1 MLHARGP
8 ARLSV
13 YAVADKFHKRAL
25 RTFLDAHP
33 SLEEAGA
40 RWFPD
45 DVLYWR
51 WDAAASAALGLPA
64 NGGGGECFVFAS
76 TGVVAVWG
84 LPSVQYDRAVLALL
98 APAAASPLDAGEV
111 ESDELQFQVSGSEQP
126 SVSNDVITIAAGS
139 LNTTAIKLAISHVR
153 CVHDARRACRTCIC
167 ADTKRERR
175 AAVREREGRAASV
188 LTQPI
193 ASSNRAQALAQSTKL
208 ALYEHRIM
216 ENVTRTAHIPHDL
229 ARTGAVHLS
238 RTEILKLIGVL
249 FTQKAEVNIL
259 SPLLDTPAY
268 FWTAPDRLQALY
280 KSLCVYLELESRV
293 TVVNARLNVMEDM
306 LGMLQDTV
314 HARHSQKLEM
324 IVIVLILV
332 EVLVGCLQCAEMLGL
347 IGKAS

>member
-1 MLHARGP
+1 VLHARGP

-98 APAAASPLDAGEV
+98 APAAASPLDVGEV

-153 CVHDARRACRTCIC
+153 CVHDSQNKACIRQTSQNKATSSGMGLTPHGAAAAAAAAAACMIRGRACRTCSC
-167 ADTKRERR
+167 ADNKPSHLPTVRR
-175 AAVREREGRAASV
+175 RWRSPPSWRCTSTASW
-188 LTQPI
+188 
-193 ASSNRAQALAQSTKL
+193 R
-208 ALYEHRIM
+208 M
-216 ENVTRTAHIPHDL
+216 
-229 ARTGAVHLS
+229 
-238 RTEILKLIGVL
+238 
-249 FTQKAEVNIL
+249 
-259 SPLLDTPAY
+259 
-268 FWTAPDRLQALY
+268 
-280 KSLCVYLELESRV
+280 
-293 TVVNARLNVMEDM
+293 
-306 LGMLQDTV
+306 
-314 HARHSQKLEM
+314 
-324 IVIVLILV
+324 
-332 EVLVGCLQCAEMLGL
+332 
-347 IGKAS
+347 